1 MCIQRR
7 SLLCI
12 AYIENRLIFFTW
24 TNEDAD
30 GNGKEDID
38 DPVILHDIFNGFS
51 DNPELLRRI
60 DIARRITEKATEF
73 IQFR

>member
-7 SLLCI
+7 ILLCI
-12 AYIENRLIFFTW
+12 VYIENRLIFLTW

-30 GNGKEDID
+30 DNCKEDID

-51 DNPELLRRI
+51 ENPELFRRI

-73 IQFR
+73 IQLR